1 MPGLTARCPRQ
12 STKGLLVAMRDAGT
26 AFGYVFKD
34 ASWVTKLV
42 VAGAMTLVPILGSV
56 GLAGFLVGIARNV
69 LHGHTHP
76 MPRWDDFMPIL
87 KDGLYAIVIQLVFLL
102 PYLAYLALLAIAVVG
117 LSFLGEQAA
126 GVALAVLVLG
136 TLLSIPLILLLVML
150 SFAGIVRYLHTA
162 TLADALNFGAAWGM
176 VAQRPVAWLL
186 LLLWQFVTGIVAL
199 SGILACGFGTFVTTP
214 YAQAVFG
221 HLLGQQARAF
231 PLPGQHHS
239 SAVPPLVA

>member
-1 MPGLTARCPRQ
+1 
-12 STKGLLVAMRDAGT
+12 MRDAGT

-34 ASWVTKLV
+34 ESWVAKLV

-76 MPRWDDFMPIL
+76 MPRWDDFMPIF

-102 PYLAYLALLAIAVVG
+102 PALAYFALLALVLVG
-117 LSFLGEQAA
+117 LSFLGEPAA
-126 GVALAVLVLG
+126 AVVLAVLAGGV
-136 TLLSIPLILLLVML
+136 LLSLPLILLLVVL
-150 SFAGIVRYLHTA
+150 SFAGIVRYLHTD

-176 VAQRPVAWLL
+176 VAQRPIAWAM
-186 LLLWQFVTGIVAL
+186 LLLWQVVTGIVAFA
-199 SGILACGFGTFVTTP
+199 GILACGMGTFFTTP

-239 SAVPPLVA
+239 GASPPLAA